1 MRPEGAPEW
10 LVADTRKTKRRVRLG
25 GMSYPLGQDNSVGRH
40 FQGDFGSALPRAKA
54 LGYSVMPLRG
64 ICRVADTP
72 IRLFVHSP
80 LNPKR
85 RHVP

>member
-72 IRLFVHSP
+72 IRRL
-80 LNPKR
+80 
-85 RHVP
+85 